1 VIEKGDT
8 VRCTG
13 QLTLTKKTPGDDVA
27 GTMSNRI
34 NQEYV
39 QATED
44 APEGT
49 FTVVGFF
56 GRFASLNNEEWG
68 TVTAWPTDQLM
79 KEA

>member
-1 VIEKGDT
+1 MIEKGDT

-13 QLTLTKKTPGDDVA
+13 QLTLTKKTPGDDVK
-27 GTMSNRI
+27 GVMSNRV
-34 NQEYV
+34 NQEYF

-56 GRFASLNNEEWG
+56 GRFASLASPHAI
-68 TVTAWPTDQLM
+68 TAWPTDQLM

>member
-1 VIEKGDT
+1 
-8 VRCTG
+8 
-13 QLTLTKKTPGDDVA
+13 
-27 GTMSNRI
+27 MSNRI
-34 NQEYV
+34 NQEYF